1 MADITSQTVG
11 STTVGANY
19 AKYNIDTGLAGRT
32 LVVKIAKTDITNTE
46 LNTIVN
52 AITTGRHST
61 ATSDDAATIV
71 NVGTATG
78 AAFVSGTTD
87 VVYLQVQTTGTFT
100 AQGSAAYGVTGAVTT
115 IEATFVPKL

>member
-115 IEATFVPKL
+115 IEATFAPKL

>member
-19 AKYNIDTGLAGRT
+19 AKFNIEAGLAGRSII
-32 LVVKIAKTDITNTE
+32 VKIAKTDITNTE
-46 LNTIVN
+46 LATIVN
-52 AITTGRHST
+52 AITTGKHST

-71 NVGTATG
+71 GTGTATG

-87 VVYLQVQTTGTFT
+87 VVYLQVQTTGTLT

-115 IEATFVPKL
+115 IEAIFAPKL

>member
-19 AKYNIDTGLAGRT
+19 AKNNIESGLAGRT
-32 LVVKIAKTDITNTE
+32 LIVKIAKTDITNTE

-52 AITTGRHST
+52 AMTTGRHST

-71 NVGTATG
+71 GTGTANG
-78 AAFVSGTTD
+78 SAFVSGTTD
-87 VVYLQVQTTGTFT
+87 VVYLQVQTTGTLT
-100 AQGSAAYGVTGAVTT
+100 AQGSAAYGVTGAVTS
-115 IEATFVPKL
+115 IEAIFAPKL

>member
-19 AKYNIDTGLAGRT
+19 AKSNIESGLAGRT
-32 LVVKIAKTDITNTE
+32 IVLKIAKTDITNAE
-46 LNTIVN
+46 LATIIN

-71 NVGTATG
+71 GVGTADG
-78 AAFVSGTTD
+78 SAFVSGTTD
-87 VVYLQVQTTGTFT
+87 NTFLQIQTTGTLT

-115 IEATFVPKL
+115 IQAVFAPKL

>member
-61 ATSDDAATIV
+61 ATGDDAATIV

-100 AQGSAAYGVTGAVTT
+100 AQGSTAYGVTGAVTT
-115 IEATFVPKL
+115 IEATFAPKL